1 MSNENRG
8 FRGIWIPAH
17 IWLDERL
24 GSLDKIILA
33 EIDSLD
39 NDEKGCFATNKSLAD
54 FCKCSERK
62 IAESISLLKSIG
74 YLYEESFDGRQ
85 RVLRSRVAKSA
96 RDCSKICDP
105 TSQNLRPYNII
116 DNITDNN
123 IYPTPEASQKKTD
136 YQKFADTY
144 NSICTNL
151 PKVKIMTESRKTAV
165 KAYLKMLTPDSFED
179 VCQKTNRSS
188 FLCGKNGQSWKA
200 DFDFIIKVKNAVKIL
215 EGSYSDA
222 PAASELPKWN

>member
-39 NDEKGCFATNKSLAD
+39 NGEKGCFATNKSLAD

-62 IAESISLLKSIG
+62 ITESISLLKSIG

-85 RVLRSRVAKSA
+85 RVLRSRVANSA

-105 TSQNLRPYNII
+105 TSQNLRPYNNI
-116 DNITDNN
+116 DNITDND
-123 IYPTPEASQKKTD
+123 IYPTSEASQKKTD

>member
-24 GSLDKIILA
+24 GPLDKIILA

-39 NDEKGCFATNKSLAD
+39 NGEKGCFATNKALAD

-62 IAESISLLKSIG
+62 ITESISVLKSLG
-74 YLYEESFDGRQ
+74 YVYEESFDGRQ
-85 RVLRSRVAKSA
+85 RVLRSRVANSA
-96 RDCSKICDP
+96 MDCSKICDP

-116 DNITDNN
+116 DNIVDNN
-123 IYPTPEASQKKTD
+123 INPTSDASQKKTD

-144 NSICTNL
+144 NSICINL

-179 VCQKTNRSS
+179 VCKKTNRSS

-222 PAASELPKWN
+222 TTASELPKWN